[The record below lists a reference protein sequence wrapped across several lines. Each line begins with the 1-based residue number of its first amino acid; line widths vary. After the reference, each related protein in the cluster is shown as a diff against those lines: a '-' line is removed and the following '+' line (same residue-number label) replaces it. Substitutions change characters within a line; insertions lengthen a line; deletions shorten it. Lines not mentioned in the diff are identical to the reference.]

1 MERRR
6 ALVPEGGAD
15 ESKTRLAEVLSVMEK
30 DISHF
35 QTVFVRLTVVTI

>member
-6 ALVPEGGAD
+6 ALVPERGTD
-15 ESKTRLAEVLSVMEK
+15 EAETRLAEVLYVMEK